1 MTLLRFGRFRFGN
14 CRDLERNGRI
24 VMDTD
29 QNLRKA
35 EFLLIGLD
43 LLRRQRAEGILS
55 QAAEDAALAVFH
67 AAIEGQ
73 VQKNALVVCDQR
85 DPIFIGIDRGDETAD
100 NFLHFLQTVN
110 LFLIGDRV
118 GFHDQNIQ

>member
-1 MTLLRFGRFRFGN
+1 MTLLLFGRLLFGER
-14 CRDLERNGRI
+14 RDFERDGCI

-55 QAAEDAALAVFH
+55 QAANEECAEDAAVAVFH

-73 VQKNALVVCDQR
+73 VQKNALVVSD
-85 DPIFIGIDRGDETAD
+85 
-100 NFLHFLQTVN
+100 VMW
-110 LFLIGDRV
+110 
-118 GFHDQNIQ
+118 